1 MTPHSH
7 VVLRPLH
14 HDHHINLFTIARISM
29 AVMVVSVLVLMTMMS
44 VNDDGK
50 VLANEILSTSGS
62 ATLQSKL
69 DIEVKATW
77 KETPLLLEA
86 FEFFADKFPEKRI
99 SFLNSIPCE
108 SVNRHAHVKSF
119 VLDLARQLNV
129 SNGEASLLDFA
140 LDTRHYSPRVKVQ
153 YTKNINISTTD
164 LNYPIEKSEES
175 IEYLDHTFN
184 TIGQK
189 KINFLFADILTK
201 DGCMAVQKYISSN
214 QSPFVLRLVRLTN
227 DGTKIDQEETVKET
241 YMKEDDHS
249 HSQLLSIRGYG
260 VELQIKNMEYKQTAD
275 DDFVSGNDTF
285 FRGVN
290 FNKLKKNY
298 SHLSHDLDT
307 LKLHLQQK
315 DSKSEK
321 LKVWEMK
328 YFGLQA
334 LTKIMAESSFD
345 VKLDLLQNIAQNF
358 PSYLKELKNTAF
370 EDEFKEKVQSQLS
383 RYENAFKTRNP
394 NNPQEVIRRNAM
406 FLNGL
411 ELDLSK
417 LSVFS
422 LFEAIAKE
430 TKFVKLLSSNF
441 FQSKNSINALFYN
454 SGSPNR
460 DLRFKLSKNLE
471 KEIHWFNNIEG
482 EGYHNFPR
490 ELHTMLYTT
499 MYGQMR
505 FVKRNLF
512 NAVFIIDPASTQ
524 KSVQQLLYILGNIM
538 NRGYPIRIGALF
550 IPKVTTSFVDVD
562 LVGSSTTPQSG
573 VIDDLSLHAIS
584 LLERMT
590 KENRA
595 IFPILREFMDRDS
608 FDKQFVDDLQK
619 RYFGSV
625 KLSKQSDLLNRYKLF
640 TDMGFN
646 VKESP
651 IIFVNGAVIQSDEPD
666 MTGDQLVL
674 KGVRDQ
680 YESVKNLI
688 RENTI
693 VDTDKSLL
701 EKIIDHYKGF
711 DKFNT
716 EIFQRQKYNLV
727 SLDELEEIDMLQ
739 NPEGEGSVKQ
749 TNLICLSE
757 SRDSASIIRAAI
769 EFLKNN
775 KETRIGLLN
784 ADKKLL
790 HTHNKFHSVY
800 TPSYETQNT
809 KLTHKQFCAKYFSS
823 DEIGVISMNGRT
835 IALSGE
841 FTTKDFE
848 ILGAYESANP
858 SMKKILEENNYA
870 SIDPALVTSDFIS
883 DIFFGVSS
891 AFKVFNRYHRQDMN
905 YIQASDVTTLKTN
918 NSGDLKLIA
927 ILNPLSKQ
935 AQKFTPMIKFLKE
948 KFGDHIEI
956 VIHLNPDLETSSLPL
971 QSYYTF
977 VLSGNSSVAEFVA
990 KHSDVKG
997 RIFTLWMDVPES
1009 WLVDSTYAKEDL
1021 DNLKL
1026 DECVSSKCYA
1036 RFQLEYFVA
1045 SGTCIDDNGRPV
1057 RGLQLQLVHKHGRN
1071 AENVDDTTLVM
1082 ANFGYF
1088 QLRASTPNIYHV
1100 KLPQGRHSRI
1110 YSIQYTKQVD
1120 FYYQEELQTSDG
1132 YGPADTENFHIS
1144 VHSFDA
1150 PFERV
1155 VVKRNEGME
1164 HEDLLAQE
1172 SMNKDE
1178 SSWSSW
1184 LTKSSSS
1191 GGDEN
1196 KTIHIFSL
1204 ASGIMYERLLK
1215 IMILSVRKHLKRSGV
1230 KVKFWFLK
1238 QFLSPSFKQF
1248 LPEYAKAYNFEY
1260 GLISYQWPHWLH
1272 KQQTKQRLIWAYK
1285 VLFLD
1290 VLFPLQEVHKIIFV
1304 DADQVCRTDM
1314 SELFFDLDMQGKA
1327 LAYTPFCD
1335 SRKEMEGYRFWKT
1348 GYWSNHLGGR
1358 PYHISALYV
1367 VDIDLF
1373 RRNYHGDQFR
1383 MVYDNLARDPNS
1395 LSNLDQDLP
1404 NYAQHNVPIRSLP
1417 QEWLWCETWCS
1428 DESKPKAKTIDLCNN
1443 PMTKEH
1449 KLASAKRIIPEWVD
1463 YDNEIK
1469 EFQKK
1474 IGAH

>member
-1 MTPHSH
+1 MAHQ
-7 VVLRPLH
+7 
-14 HDHHINLFTIARISM
+14 DHTYLFTPTTNIRIGLLVATIA
-29 AVMVVSVLVLMTMMS
+29 SVLMMI
-44 VNDDGK
+44 
-50 VLANEILSTSGS
+50 ACCNEIVFASHEIATSGS
-62 ATLQSKL
+62 LLHSRL

-86 FEFFADKFPEKRI
+86 FEFVADKLPEKRI
-99 SFLNSIPCE
+99 SFLHSIPCE
-108 SVNRHAHVKSF
+108 NVDRQDKSF
-119 VLDLARQLNV
+119 VLDLAKKLNF

-153 YTKNINISTTD
+153 YTKSINISTTN
-164 LNYPIEKSEES
+164 LNIPVEKSEES

-184 TIGQK
+184 TMGQK
-189 KINFLFADILTK
+189 KINFLFADISTK
-201 DGCMAVQKYISSN
+201 DGCMAVQKYISSD
-214 QSPFVLRLVRLTN
+214 SIPFVLRLVRLTQ
-227 DGTKIDQEETVKET
+227 DGVIDQEETVKET
-241 YMKEDDHS
+241 YMKEEDHS
-249 HSQLLSIRGYG
+249 HNQLLSIRGYG

-275 DDFVSGNDTF
+275 DDVVSGNDTF

-328 YFGLQA
+328 YFGIQA

-345 VKLDLLQNIAQNF
+345 SKLDLLQNIAQNF

-370 EDEFKEKVQSQLS
+370 DDEFKEKVQSQLS
-383 RYENAFKTRNP
+383 RYEHVFKTRNP

-430 TKFVKLLSSNF
+430 TKFVKLLSSNL

-490 ELHTMLYTT
+490 ELNTMLYNT

-524 KSVQQLLYILGNIM
+524 KSVSQLLYILGNIM

-550 IPKVTTSFVDVD
+550 IPKVTSSFVDVD
-562 LVGSSTTPQSG
+562 LLGSSTTPPSG
-573 VIDDLSLHAIS
+573 IIDDLSLHAIS
-584 LLERMT
+584 LFERMT

-595 IFPILREFMDRDS
+595 IFPILREFLDRDS
-608 FDKQFVDDLQK
+608 FNIQFVDDLQK

-640 TDMGFN
+640 TEMGFN
-646 VKESP
+646 VKEAP
-651 IIFVNGAVIQSDEPD
+651 ILLVNGAVVQSDEPD

-688 RENTI
+688 RENII
-693 VDTDKSLL
+693 VDTDKNLL

-716 EIFQRQKYNLV
+716 DIFQKQRYGLV
-727 SLDELEEIDMLQ
+727 ALDELNEIDMLQ
-739 NPEGEGSVKQ
+739 NPEGEGIVKQ
-749 TNLICLSE
+749 THLICLSA
-757 SRDSASIIRAAI
+757 SRDSSSLINAAI
-769 EFLKNN
+769 EFLKHD
-775 KETRIGLLN
+775 KETRIGFLN

-790 HTHNKFHSVY
+790 NTHHKFHSIY
-800 TPSYETQNT
+800 SPAYETQNT

-823 DEIGVISMNGRT
+823 DETGIISMNGRT
-835 IALSGE
+835 ITLDGE
-841 FTTKDFE
+841 FSTKDFE
-848 ILGAYESANP
+848 ILGAYESTNP
-858 SMKKILEENNYA
+858 SMKKILEENDYA
-870 SIDPALVTSDFIS
+870 NMDPALVTSDFIS

-905 YIQASDVTTLKTN
+905 YIQANDATTLKTN

-956 VIHLNPDLETSSLPL
+956 IIHLNPDLETSNLPL

-977 VLSGNSSVAEFVA
+977 VLSNSSMAEFTA
-990 KHSDVKG
+990 KHGDVKG

-1026 DECVSSKCYA
+1026 DECVLSKCYA

-1057 RGLQLQLVHKHGRN
+1057 RGLQLQLVHKHGTSSDR
-1071 AENVDDTTLVM
+1071 VDDTTLVM

-1088 QLRASTPNIYHV
+1088 QLRASTPNIYRV
-1100 KLPQGRHSRI
+1100 KLPHGRHSKI

-1150 PFERV
+1150 PFARV

-1164 HEDLLAQE
+1164 NEDLLAQDPH
-1172 SMNKDE
+1172 MDE
-1178 SSWSSW
+1178 EQSSWSSW
-1184 LTKSSSS
+1184 LTKSASSS
-1191 GGDEN
+1191 DGK

-1335 SRKEMEGYRFWKT
+1335 SRKEMEGYRFWKS
-1348 GYWSNHLGGR
+1348 GYWSNHLGGK

-1428 DESKPKAKTIDLCNN
+1428 EESKTKAKTIDLCNN